1 MWSGQGAET
10 QQNRDVQQWQN
21 SFDSDDANI
30 ISDVL
35 GHTAYPDG
43 LASEENINLALVEM
57 QAALAAIP
65 VTEKVA
71 IVEAQRSNPRL
82 LDDDHVLQFL
92 WTANFN
98 APVSIAI
105 SFCCCKSPTKPIT
118 LTTTSTTGCRPKDGP
133 VLE

>member
-1 MWSGQGAET
+1 MMWSGQT
-10 QQNRDVQQWQN
+10 QQNRDVQQRQN
-21 SFDSDDANI
+21 SFDCDDANI

-65 VTEKVA
+65 ATEKIA
-71 IVEAQRSNPRL
+71 IVEAQRSNPQL

-92 WTANFN
+92 WAENFN
-98 APVSIAI
+98 APVSIGC
-105 SFCCCKSPTKPIT
+105 SWG
-118 LTTTSTTGCRPKDGP
+118 TGSN
-133 VLE
+133 